1 MTDRAPGR
9 GTTAVTGRAALLLV
23 AASTGLIVVAGLL
36 GPSVAQ
42 PPLGPKNARRPH
54 PPYSLFL
61 EHSPWLVSGLIAAAL
76 GLGLAAVLLA
86 LRAVRHGWSPDP
98 RRLLAAAGIAV
109 AMLMLVPP
117 MGSADH
123 LSYAA
128 YGRIAAAGDDP
139 YVEAPNRWR
148 GGTDPVA
155 GAVEPPWEWTPSVYG
170 PVATAEQRLA
180 SLVGG
185 SSVHTTVLVLMLLNG
200 LAFLGTGVLLH
211 WLLRGDRSRQ
221 VRAALLWSLNPLLLY
236 ELVVGA
242 HLDTVAVALG
252 MAGLAVVVRRT
263 TGAAV
268 AAGALV
274 GAAVAVKLPLALFG
288 AALLWV
294 LRRDPRRLLALAVG
308 ALAVLVPSYLAAGP
322 HVFDQLRRAA
332 TYVSLATPW
341 RMALDPL
348 TSGMGEDDGRRIIT
362 ALAALAAVV
371 LAALLFRALPR
382 ADGDRPDL
390 DAARIACVL
399 TVAWVLAAPYALPW
413 YDALVWAPLA
423 LLPASRLDLLLLA
436 RTFVLALA
444 YVPGRTVT
452 LLPDDLRSVTLGFRS
467 DVAPWLVLALV
478 LSVLVLAAGRRLQPR
493 PAPAP

>member
-1 MTDRAPGR
+1 VR
-9 GTTAVTGRAALLLV
+9 TGRWALGLV
-23 AASTGLIVVAGLL
+23 GASTGLMLAAGLL

-42 PPLGPKNARRPH
+42 PPLGPRRPH
-54 PPYSLFL
+54 PPYALFL
-61 EHSPWLVSGLIAAAL
+61 GPDPWLVSGLVAAAL
-76 GLGLAAVLLA
+76 VLGAAAVATGLLA
-86 LRAVRHGWSPDP
+86 LRRGWAPDP
-98 RRLLAAAGIAV
+98 RRLLVAAGVAV
-109 AMLMLVPP
+109 AVLMLVPP

-128 YGRIAAAGDDP
+128 YGRIVVAGDNP
-139 YVEAPNRWR
+139 YVEAPQRWR

-155 GAVEPPWEWTPSVYG
+155 GAVEPPWRWAPSVYG
-170 PVATAEQRLA
+170 PVATAEQGLA

-185 SSVHTTVLVLMLLNG
+185 SSLHTTVFILMLLNG
-200 LAFLGTGVLLH
+200 LAFLGTGLLLH
-211 WLLRGDRSRQ
+211 RLLRGDRSRQ

-242 HLDTVAVALG
+242 HLDTLAAALG
-252 MAGLAVVVRRT
+252 VAGLAVLRRT
-263 TGAAV
+263 TGAAL

-274 GAAVAVKLPLALFG
+274 GAAVAVKLPIALFG
-288 AALLWV
+288 AGLVWV
-294 LRRDPRRLLALAVG
+294 FRRDPRRVLALATG
-308 ALAVLVPSYLAAGP
+308 ALVVLVPLYLAAGP

-341 RMALDPL
+341 RMVLDPL
-348 TSGMGEDDGRRIIT
+348 IRSAGEDGGRHIIT
-362 ALAALAAVV
+362 WLAVLAAVV
-371 LAALLFRALPR
+371 LAALLFRALPLTD
-382 ADGDRPDL
+382 ADRPEL
-390 DAARIACVL
+390 DAARVACVL

-444 YVPGRTVT
+444 YVPGRAVT

-467 DVAPWLVLALV
+467 DIAPWLVLALV
-478 LSVLVLAAGRRLQPR
+478 LSVLVLAAGRRLVSHPAPAPR
-493 PAPAP
+493 PAPVP

>member
-1 MTDRAPGR
+1 MRPGR
-9 GTTAVTGRAALLLV
+9 TALTLI
-23 AASTGLIVVAGLL
+23 AASTGLMLAAGLL

-42 PPLGPKNARRPH
+42 PPLGPRRPH

-61 EHSPWLVSGLIAAAL
+61 GPDPWLVSGLVAAAL
-76 GLGLAAVLLA
+76 VLGVAAVATGLHA
-86 LRAVRHGWSPDP
+86 LQRGWVPDP
-98 RRLLAAAGIAV
+98 RRLLVVAGVAV
-109 AMLMLVPP
+109 AVLMLVPP

-128 YGRIAAAGDDP
+128 YGRIVVAGDDP
-139 YVEAPNRWR
+139 YVEAPERWR
-148 GGTDPVA
+148 GGNDPVA
-155 GAVEPPWEWTPSVYG
+155 GAVEPPWRWAPSVYG
-170 PVATAEQRLA
+170 PVATAEQGLA
-180 SLVGG
+180 SWIGG
-185 SSVHTTVLVLMLLNG
+185 SSLHTTVLVLMLING
-200 LAFLGTGVLLH
+200 AAFLATGLLLH
-211 WLLRGDRSRQ
+211 RLLRGDPARQ

-252 MAGLAVVVRRT
+252 VAGLAAVRFATR
-263 TGAAV
+263 GAL

-288 AALLWV
+288 GALVWALRRKPRRIAALAAGAV
-294 LRRDPRRLLALAVG
+294 L
-308 ALAVLVPSYLAAGP
+308 VLVPSYLAAGP

-341 RMALDPL
+341 RWTLEPL
-348 TSGMGEDDGRRIIT
+348 TSAAGEDPGRRIIT
-362 ALAALAAVV
+362 LAAAAVAVV
-371 LAALLFRALPR
+371 LAVVLFRALPR
-382 ADGDRPDL
+382 HAERDRPDL
-390 DAARIACVL
+390 DAARVACVL

-423 LLPASRLDLLLLA
+423 LLPASRLDLVLLA

-444 YVPGRTVT
+444 YVPGRSVT
-452 LLPDDLRSVTLGFRS
+452 LLPDGLREVTLGLRA
-467 DVAPWLVLALV
+467 DVAPWLVL
-478 LSVLVLAAGRRLQPR
+478 VLVLTVLALGARDRLRPR

>member
-1 MTDRAPGR
+1 
-9 GTTAVTGRAALLLV
+9 
-23 AASTGLIVVAGLL
+23 
-36 GPSVAQ
+36 
-42 PPLGPKNARRPH
+42 
-54 PPYSLFL
+54 
-61 EHSPWLVSGLIAAAL
+61 
-76 GLGLAAVLLA
+76 
-86 LRAVRHGWSPDP
+86 
-98 RRLLAAAGIAV
+98 
-109 AMLMLVPP
+109 

-128 YGRIAAAGDDP
+128 YGRIVVAGDNP
-139 YVEAPNRWR
+139 YVEAPERWR

-155 GAVEPPWEWTPSVYG
+155 GAVEAPWRWAPSVYG
-170 PVATAEQRLA
+170 PVATAEQGLA

-185 SSVHTTVLVLMLLNG
+185 SSLHTTVFVLMLLNG
-200 LAFLGTGVLLH
+200 LAFLGTGLLLH
-211 WLLRGDRSRQ
+211 RLLRGDRSRQ

-242 HLDTVAVALG
+242 HLDTLAAALG
-252 MAGLAVVVRRT
+252 VAGLVVLRRT
-263 TGAAV
+263 TGAAL
-268 AAGALV
+268 AAGVLV
-274 GAAVAVKLPLALFG
+274 GAAVAVKLPIALFG
-288 AALLWV
+288 AGLVWV
-294 LRRDPRRLLALAVG
+294 VRRDPRRVLALVAG
-308 ALAVLVPSYLAAGP
+308 ALVVLVPSYLAAGP

-341 RMALDPL
+341 RMVLDPL
-348 TSGMGEDDGRRIIT
+348 ISGAGDDGGRHIIT
-362 ALAALAAVV
+362 GLAALAAVV
-371 LAALLFRALPR
+371 LAALLFRALPGT
-382 ADGDRPDL
+382 DSDRPEL
-390 DAARIACVL
+390 DATRVACLL

-423 LLPASRLDLLLLA
+423 VLPASRLDLLLLA

-478 LSVLVLAAGRRLQPR
+478 LSVLGLAASRRLASDPTPAPR

>member
-1 MTDRAPGR
+1 M
-9 GTTAVTGRAALLLV
+9 TGRAALSCV
-23 AASTGLIVVAGLL
+23 AASTGLIVAAGLL

-42 PPLGPKNARRPH
+42 PPLGPRNARRAH

-61 EHSPWLVSGLIAAAL
+61 EPSPWLVSGLIAAAL
-76 GLGLAAVLLA
+76 VLGVAAVLLGLRA
-86 LRAVRHGWSPDP
+86 LRRGWSPDP

-109 AMLMLVPP
+109 AVLMLVPP

-128 YGRIAAAGDDP
+128 YGRIAVAGDDP

-170 PVATAEQRLA
+170 PVATAEQALA

-185 SSVHTTVLVLMLLNG
+185 TSVHTTVLVLMLVNAG
-200 LAFLGTGVLLH
+200 AFLGTGLLLH
-211 WLLRGDRSRQ
+211 RLLRGDRQRQ

-252 MAGLAVVVRRT
+252 IAGLAVVRRGLG
-263 TGAAV
+263 GAAV
-268 AAGALV
+268 AGALV

-288 AALLWV
+288 GALVWV
-294 LRRDPRRLLALAVG
+294 LRRDPRRLVLLAVG
-308 ALAVLVPSYLAAGP
+308 ALAVLVPTYLAAGP

-341 RMALDPL
+341 RLLLDPL
-348 TSGMGEDDGRRIIT
+348 TTGAGDGQGRRIIT
-362 ALAALAAVV
+362 LGAAVAAGL
-371 LAALLFRALPR
+371 LALLLFRALPR
-382 ADGDRPDL
+382 HRDGDERTDHH
-390 DAARIACVL
+390 AAHVACVL

-423 LLPASRLDLLLLA
+423 LLPASRLDALLLA

-444 YVPGRTVT
+444 YVPGRAVT
-452 LLPDDLRSVTLGFRS
+452 LLPVDLREVTLVYRA
-467 DVAPWLVLALV
+467 DVAPWLVLALILTV
-478 LSVLVLAAGRRLQPR
+478 AGMAATGRLRSR
-493 PAPAP
+493 PAPVP